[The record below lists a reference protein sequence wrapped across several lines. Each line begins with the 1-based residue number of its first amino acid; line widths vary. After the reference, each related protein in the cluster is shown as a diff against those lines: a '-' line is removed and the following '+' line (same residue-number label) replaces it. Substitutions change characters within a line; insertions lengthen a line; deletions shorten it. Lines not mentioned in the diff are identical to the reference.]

1 MTDSAD
7 PIDAKMAGV
16 GLADANLANVG
27 FDQLSR
33 TIPLFPLTGT
43 LLLPR
48 DNLPLRIFEPRY
60 LAMVSDAM
68 AGDRLIGMIQP
79 ADANED
85 MLDGSKAPATYRA
98 GCVGRIMVHEAA
110 EDGDQHVTLTGICRF
125 SIIDELPVRRGYRR
139 ALVSYAR
146 YRRDL
151 EPENSDPVDRGG
163 LFTALRGYFEVHDFG
178 AEWDALEQ
186 FPGEALVTSLAMMC
200 PFEPR
205 EKQALLEAGT
215 LAERARVL
223 TTLLELSSL
232 VGEGGPGVMH

>member
-1 MTDSAD
+1 MTDPNFPKFVD
-7 PIDAKMAGV
+7 PNLV
-16 GLADANLANVG
+16 GANLVGVG
-27 FDQLSR
+27 FDELSR

-48 DNLPLRIFEPRY
+48 GNLPLRIFEPRY

-68 AGDRLIGMIQP
+68 EGDRLIGMVQP

-85 MLDGSKAPATYRA
+85 MLDGFKAPATYRA
-98 GCVGRIMVHEAA
+98 GCVGWIMMNEAGN
-110 EDGDQHVTLTGICRF
+110 DGTRHITLAGICRF
-125 SIIDELPVRRGYRR
+125 SIVDELPVQRGYRR

-151 EPENSDPVDRGG
+151 EPEDPGPVDRGG
-163 LFTALRGYFEVHDFG
+163 LFDALHGFFEVHDFG
-178 AEWDALEQ
+178 TEWDALEK
-186 FPGEALVTSLAMMC
+186 FAAEALVTSLAMMC

-215 LAERARVL
+215 LAERAKVL
-223 TTLLELSSL
+223 TTLLEMSSL
-232 VGEGGPGVMH
+232 AGESGPGVMH

>member
-1 MTDSAD
+1 MTNPVYPKNVD
-7 PIDAKMAGV
+7 PNVVAANLAGV
-16 GLADANLANVG
+16 G
-27 FDQLSR
+27 FDELSR
-33 TIPLFPLTGT
+33 TIPLFPLTGM

-48 DNLPLRIFEPRY
+48 GNLPLRIFEPRY
-60 LAMVSDAM
+60 LAMISDAM
-68 AGDRLIGMIQP
+68 DGDRLIGMVQP

-98 GCVGRIMVHEAA
+98 GCVGRIMMHEAGD
-110 EDGDQHVTLTGICRF
+110 DGTQHITLTGICRF
-125 SIIDELPVRRGYRR
+125 SIVDELPVKRGYRR

-151 EPENSDPVDRGG
+151 EPEDSGPVDRGG
-163 LFTALRGYFEVHDFG
+163 LFDALRGYFEVHDFG
-178 AEWDALEQ
+178 TEWDALEK

-215 LAERARVL
+215 LAERAKVL